1 MNFHNYWLV
10 ITSLFTPI
18 FCFMHV
24 ARKELASSPSIY
36 VLYRYRWIQFFHSCY
51 LEVSSR
57 EFLCG
62 YEFAVLYAS
71 IVTNYSAMKF
81 HSSASAPTHIY
92 LMFPLG
98 TLLSTAYQFLMHSK
112 AALVHKNSRKI
123 YVLKSTRIL
132 KSSNLRAYQRSCRP
146 MMVKVGSI
154 MRFKNLTPLKFFN
167 FIVIW
172 TAKLY
177 FYTA

>member
-1 MNFHNYWLV
+1 MNFNWPVVEMEL
-10 ITSLFTPI
+10 I
-18 FCFMHV
+18 FPFHF
-24 ARKELASSPSIY
+24 ARNKLASSPSI
-36 VLYRYRWIQFFHSCY
+36 VDLHRYRWIQYFHSCY

-62 YEFAVLYAS
+62 FEFAVLYAS

-81 HSSASAPTHIY
+81 HSSESTPTHIY

-98 TLLSTAYQFLMHSK
+98 TLLSMAYQFLMHSK
-112 AALVHKNSRKI
+112 AALVYKNSRKI
-123 YVLKSTRIL
+123 HVLKRTKIL
-132 KSSNLRAYQRSCRP
+132 ESPNLCKYQRSCRP

-172 TAKLY
+172 TAKMY